1 MNLDVLKE
9 IFQDKS
15 KIKVIRNY
23 RTTHNPKNKEKT
35 RLWLEKTVLRLG
47 NFEAGMPLIITVVD
61 GYVHIREAD
70 VLEIPTHHVH
80 GRTKKDGERDPLLD
94 VCNNEVDAVLGIG
107 IKIDVVVKKK
117 ELIVY
122 KEMSFKMFKGINKTE
137 FWNDGVKKYRVVSL
151 FSGGGAMTAGFVNT
165 QGFES
170 VMAIDSDIPEQNPF
184 DYQLEGKTA
193 NYTSWTVE
201 TFKKNFP
208 DTLFYWG
215 DIKSVNPVYIPKADI
230 VIISPPCVE
239 YSGLGLKMKGLVEHF
254 ATHIVRIILETG
266 AFAIFFEN
274 VPAYFKSQT
283 FEKIKSMLSEVFVE
297 WHEQDLN
304 SYDLGAVE
312 SRNRRYVVAFRD
324 KTIFEFP
331 EMPQLP
337 NNRRK
342 KIQSFLDDEST
353 VKWRPIEGT
362 VMNSFLTTHKEKFA
376 HTGFTSEKNKM
387 LVEVKDTKV
396 SCFVKGY
403 GKIQSVCSY
412 LKNPKDS
419 SQWRPFTPNEIKR
432 MMNYPNWFE
441 FPNNM
446 SVTRQLEVLGNSV
459 NVIAVEGTAS
469 NIKTAL
475 LAHEIKMD
483 EEKTR
488 ELDKLAQLKAEL
500 HRLTQLEA
508 ELKREQ
514 ARIAK
519 IEAEKERC
527 LFCS

>member
-9 IFQDKS
+9 IFQNKS
-15 KIKVIRNY
+15 EIKVIRNY

-47 NFEAGMPLIITVVD
+47 NFEAGMPLITTVVD

-70 VLEIPTHHVH
+70 ILEIPTHHVH

-107 IKIDVVVKKK
+107 IKIDVVVKEK

-122 KEMSFKMFKGINKTE
+122 KEMSFKMFDGINKTE
-137 FWNDGVKKYRVVSL
+137 FWNDGAKKYRVVSL

-184 DYQLEGKTA
+184 DYELEGKTA
-193 NYTSWTVE
+193 SYTSWTVE

-239 YSGLGLKMKGLVEHF
+239 YSGLGLRMKGLVEHF
-254 ATHIVRIILETG
+254 ASHIVRIILETG

-283 FEKIKSMLSEVFVE
+283 FKMIKSMLSDVFVE
-297 WHEQDLN
+297 WHGKDIN
-304 SYDLGAVE
+304 SYDLGAIE
-312 SRNRRYVVAFRD
+312 SRNRHYEVAFRD
-324 KTIFEFP
+324 NTIFEFP

-342 KIQSFLDDEST
+342 KIQAFLDDEST

-362 VMNSFLTTHKEKFA
+362 VMHSFLTTHKEKFS
-376 HTGFTSEKNKM
+376 HTGFTSDKNKM
-387 LVEVKDTKV
+387 LVDSKDNKV
-396 SCFVKGY
+396 ACFVKGY

-412 LKNPKDS
+412 LRNPKDD
-419 SQWRPFTPNEIKR
+419 SQWRPFTTNEIAK

-441 FPNNM
+441 FPKNM

-459 NVIAVEGTAS
+459 NNKPVEAIASRIE
-469 NIKTAL
+469 NAL
-475 LAHEIKMD
+475 MAYEIKKSAS
-483 EEKTR
+483 KTV
-488 ELDKLAQLKAEL
+488 ELDELAQLKAEIN
-500 HRLTQLEA
+500 RLTKLEV
-508 ELKREQ
+508 EFKREQ
-514 ARIAK
+514 TRRAK
-519 IEAEKERC
+519 IESEKERC